1 MDNIRL
7 YTGVLLFLCMFS
19 LADFESIGKFVTERK
34 IVQKYKNSEKMLG
47 FGVLQYENGV
57 YVVDVL
63 DFTPAKHAGIEEMDK
78 ILAVDG
84 EKIDTIEDFKE
95 KIDLFHKNQALNLL
109 VYRKSSGQD
118 VNISIKPVI
127 LIPQD

>member
-19 LADFESIGKFVTERK
+19 LADFESIGRFITERK

-63 DFTPAKHAGIEEMDK
+63 DMTPASAAGVEEMDK

-84 EKIDTIEDFKE
+84 ESVNSVEEFKE
-95 KIDLFHKNQALNLL
+95 KIDVFHKNQALNLL
-109 VYRKSSGQD
+109 VYRKSSGKD
-118 VNISIKPVI
+118 VNISVKPVF
-127 LIPQD
+127 LIPKD